1 MLSLALEF
9 ILGTPV
15 LSHNGQDFSFR
26 EHFTVSVNL
35 YPLCDD
41 VFDIYLLSRNVVSV
55 ISASRISFFVKDYIP
70 TSITECIVQ

>member
-26 EHFTVSVNL
+26 EHFTVCVNL

-41 VFDIYLLSRNVVSV
+41 VFDIYLLSDNVVSYQQEEYL
-55 ISASRISFFVKDYIP
+55 FFVNHFIP
-70 TSITECIVQ
+70 TSSTECIVQ